1 MASEQIQFN
10 DGAAYE
16 RFMGKWS
23 QLAGG
28 VMLDWLAVP
37 AGLKWVDIGCG
48 NGAFTELIA
57 ERCAPTGVDAI
68 DPSPAQ
74 LTYARDRAGLGAVRF
89 TEGSAMALPY
99 PDAAFDVAAM
109 ALVIFFVPDPVK
121 GLGEM
126 VRVLRPGGVAAAYA
140 WDITR
145 GGFPTNAVWEE
156 LRAIGAAPLLPPSP
170 EASRIENLKALWAG
184 AGLEAIET
192 KEIVVERS
200 FASFEHFWEIAMS
213 SHTSAP
219 VLKLDVEAQKALRRR
234 VEARLPCGA
243 GGRIAISARA
253 NAVKGRRPA

>member
-23 QLAGG
+23 QLAGA
-28 VMLDWLAVP
+28 VLLDWLAAP

-57 ERCAPTGVDAI
+57 ERCAPASIDAI

-74 LTYARDRAGLGAVRF
+74 LAYARGRPGLESVRF
-89 TEGSAMALPY
+89 VEGDAMALPY
-99 PDAAFDVAAM
+99 ADAAFEAATM

-121 GLGEM
+121 GLAEM

-156 LRAIGAAPLLPPSP
+156 LRVLGSAPLMPPSP
-170 EASRIENLKALWAG
+170 EASRIEHLKALWAG

-219 VLKLDVEAQKALRRR
+219 VLRLDVQAQKTLRQR
-234 VEARLPCGA
+234 VEARLPRGA
-243 GGRIAISARA
+243 GGRIAFSARA
-253 NAVKGRRPA
+253 SAVKGRRPK